1 MEKQTEQKTNEK
13 IKVTDIDIIVTDRF
27 PNFYEYE
34 IKYKKTGENEYRTGF
49 GSCNFE
55 TVNNWKENKFE
66 LVTEEQKE
74 EEHGVT
80 NEELLKHLKE
90 IEKAQVGVLNGI
102 NSLFI
107 IINSK
112 SELLQLDD
120 KQKGSLKLAM
130 IATIRMTEDM
140 MEISGMNKRIEKNRN
155 DEIKKFEEFLK
166 DFLGF

>member
-1 MEKQTEQKTNEK
+1 MEKQTEQKKNEK

-27 PNFYEYE
+27 PNFYE
-34 IKYKKTGENEYRTGF
+34 IKYKKAGENEYRTGF

-55 TVNNWKENKFE
+55 TVNNWKENRFE
-66 LVTEEQKE
+66 LVT

-90 IEKAQVGVLNGI
+90 IEKAQSCVLNGI
-102 NSLFI
+102 NSLFS

-112 SELLQLDD
+112 SELLQFDD
-120 KQKGSLKLAM
+120 KQKRSLETAM
-130 IATIRMTEDM
+130 IATMCMTEDM
-140 MEISGMNKRIEKNRN
+140 MEISGMNKRIENRN
-155 DEIKKFEEFLK
+155 SEFKKFEEFLK

>member
-13 IKVTDIDIIVTDRF
+13 IKVTDIDIIVIDSKH
-27 PNFYEYE
+27 FYYG
-34 IKYKKTGENEYRTGF
+34 IKYKKYGENEYNIGY
-49 GSCNFE
+49 GSYNIQN
-55 TVNNWKENKFE
+55 VIDWKEKYFE

-90 IEKAQVGVLNGI
+90 IEKAQSCVLNGI
-102 NSLFI
+102 NSLFS

-120 KQKGSLKLAM
+120 KQKGSLETAM
-130 IATIRMTEDM
+130 IATMCMTKDM

-166 DFLGF
+166 EILGF